1 MKEKTVI
8 ASGLALVILV
18 LISFVAYIASA
29 GTMQLEEILALG
41 IVAVLVVF
49 GAYVMHDRAKNVSK
63 GLPAKD
69 ERLVNINYRAGY
81 YGFIASIW
89 TAVIAPA
96 LAETVFDHE
105 LEGHLVT
112 AAVVMVGGLV
122 FALSYL
128 YLARKGT

>member
-1 MKEKTVI
+1 MKEKTII

-41 IVAVLVVF
+41 IVAVLVAF
-49 GAYVMHDRAKNVSK
+49 GAYVMYDRAKNVSE

-81 YGFIASIW
+81 YGFIAAIW

-96 LAETVFDHE
+96 LVETIFDHE

-112 AAVVMVGGLV
+112 AVVVMVGGLV
-122 FALSYL
+122 FAFSYL
-128 YLARKGT
+128 YLLRKGT